1 MPRLED
7 FEDYASM
14 WADPEVTQFVSVDG
28 KPMSRF
34 AAWQSVTAQVGHW
47 HLRGFGMFTMVE
59 RGTGAFVGRVGPW
72 HPEGWPGLEI
82 GWTLQRRHWGRGYA
96 TEGARSCISYAFN
109 ELNQD
114 RIISFIL
121 PENVR
126 SIRVAERLGERLEC
140 EATLPH
146 LPPDK
151 KVLQYGLSKRDWAH
165 GL

>member
-1 MPRLED
+1 MTTLETERLTLRMPRLDD
-7 FEDYASM
+7 FEDYAAM
-14 WADPEVTQFVSVDG
+14 WADAEVTQYISVDG

-82 GWTLQRRHWGRGYA
+82 GWTLQRRYWGRGYA
-96 TEGARSCISYAFN
+96 TESARRCVRHAFD
-109 ELNQD
+109 EPNQD

-126 SIRVAERLGERLEC
+126 STRVAERLG
-140 EATLPH
+140 
-146 LPPDK
+146 
-151 KVLQYGLSKRDWAH
+151 
-165 GL
+165 